1 VLTLG
6 VNGMSHQE
14 PIKIGRFSLF
24 AVRDGNFR
32 LDGGA
37 MFGVIPKTAWAKEHP
52 PDDRN
57 RIEMAVRCLLIVDG
71 DRRYLVDPGLDFF
84 DEAGKDKYGVD
95 HSTYAL
101 DRELARVGFTRADI
115 TDVILT
121 HLHLDHCGYGK
132 EHEHEQDRFPNAT
145 YYLQRSHL
153 AWARAPNEKDAL
165 SFRIE
170 DVERLER
177 TRDLRL
183 LDGDTWLAPGLQL
196 FLCEGHTVG
205 MQLVR
210 VSDGGKSAVFVGDL
224 IPSSLYLRLS
234 WVSAYDLDPL
244 QMVKDKKNMLAEA
257 TTQGTILFF
266 GHDRDIAGCTVK
278 ESGGRAVVD
287 EILAT

>member
-1 VLTLG
+1 MTR
-6 VNGMSHQE
+6 QD

-37 MFGVIPKTAWAKEHP
+37 MFGVIPKTTWAKEHP
-52 PDDRN
+52 PDERN
-57 RIEMAVRCLLIVDG
+57 RIEMAVRCLLIIDG
-71 DRRYLVDPGLDFF
+71 DRRYLVDPGLGFF
-84 DEAGKDKYGVD
+84 DEAEKDKYGVD
-95 HSTYAL
+95 HSIHSL
-101 DRELARVGFTRADI
+101 ERELERVGYTRNDI

-121 HLHLDHCGYGK
+121 HLHLDHCAYGK
-132 EHEHEQDRFPNAT
+132 EEEKEDRFPNAT
-145 YYLQRSHL
+145 YYLQRSHM
-153 AWARAPNEKDAL
+153 AWAKAPNEKDAL
-165 SFRIE
+165 SFRQK

-177 TRDLRL
+177 SGKLRL

-196 FLCEGHTVG
+196 FLSEGHTVG

-210 VSDGGKSAVFVGDL
+210 IIDGGKSAVFVGDL

-234 WVSAYDLDPL
+234 WVSGYDLYPL

-266 GHDRDIAGCTVK
+266 GHDRNIAACTVK
-278 ESGGRAVVD
+278 EEGGHAVVSQ
-287 EILAT
+287 ILAT